1 MKTSHRNLWFKIAAV
16 YFMESTGLV
25 AQNQAA
31 VFEGLKDLVNELWA
45 NKGYSKLT
53 LTQPFHGGIN
63 TFAEIVLQ
71 SVNEFTNETFFNCMT
86 LLLNGSLHGRYKTQ
100 VIGHRSLFY
109 QYRKYPKHLKCHY
122 DQIFTSCRSLKLGT
136 LIVLQET
143 HLRDRKSV
151 V

>member
-1 MKTSHRNLWFKIAAV
+1 
-16 YFMESTGLV
+16 MERTGLV

-86 LLLNGSLHGRYKTQ
+86 LLLKRITARQ
-100 VIGHRSLFY
+100 VQNTGHRS
-109 QYRKYPKHLKCHY
+109 QV
-122 DQIFTSCRSLKLGT
+122 
-136 LIVLQET
+136 IVLPIQKVSQT
-143 HLRDRKSV
+143 LKV
-151 V
+151 T